1 MTSVGYMGYTM
12 RGQLDDFH
20 RRSRAIAEVEIRAGV
35 EILQEIGINPNVFVL
50 PGCSPI
56 KSKIS

>member
-1 MTSVGYMGYTM
+1 M